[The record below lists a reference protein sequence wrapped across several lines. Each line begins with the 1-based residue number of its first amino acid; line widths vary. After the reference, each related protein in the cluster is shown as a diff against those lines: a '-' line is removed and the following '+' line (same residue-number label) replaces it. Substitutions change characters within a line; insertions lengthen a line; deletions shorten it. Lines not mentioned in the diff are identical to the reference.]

1 MIKVFDT
8 TSEFETYSAGG
19 LKSGELCYV
28 AEDKTAHFR
37 TNNIDGIDKEYDM
50 SEGGGSDE
58 PEYTALN
65 LNTFTVDSRGKN
77 FSTMITA
84 TVGQTIEIYNPNH
97 LNFQVG
103 QGEYYIDPV
112 TGELSNLPTMYQNG
126 ISTYDPNFGNYLE
139 HLYVQNAPNNM
150 EGGYSENGFCI
161 GYYSQAGTPV
171 DGVIYYR
178 IIDA

>member
-8 TSEFETYSAGG
+8 KQDYQTYSGGG

-37 TNNIDGIDKEYDM
+37 TNNIDGVDKDYNM

-58 PEYTALN
+58 PEYNELN
-65 LNTFTVDSRGKN
+65 LNTLPAKSDGKN

-97 LNFQVG
+97 LSFQVG
-103 QGEYYIDPV
+103 QGQPAMNIMTGDID
-112 TGELSNLPTMYQNG
+112 GYQINQNG
-126 ISTYDPNFGNYLE
+126 INSYDNMNDNYLE
-139 HLYVQNAPNNM
+139 HLYSQNAPNIF
-150 EGGYSENGFCI
+150 EGSYSDYGFAI
-161 GYYSQAGTPV
+161 TYYSQAGTPI